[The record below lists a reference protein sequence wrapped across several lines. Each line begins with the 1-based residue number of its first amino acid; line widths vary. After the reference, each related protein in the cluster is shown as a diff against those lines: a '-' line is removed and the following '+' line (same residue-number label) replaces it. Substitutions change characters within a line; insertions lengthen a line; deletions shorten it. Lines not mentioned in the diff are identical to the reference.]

1 MAKLTKTQLEEV
13 LKRRLKLRAPKFVLE
28 KIGSKLS
35 GSIIDDKFIGSGD
48 LERQRAIWDALE
60 GEFKAD
66 AVQLVGTVLAYTN
79 EEWDTPLQGNT
90 KRRISKKAG

>member
-13 LKRRLKLRAPKFVLE
+13 LKRRLKLGAPKFVLE

-35 GSIIDDKFIGSGD
+35 GSIIDDKFTGLGD

-66 AVQLVGTVLAYTN
+66 SVQFVGTILAYTYD
-79 EEWDTPLQGNT
+79 EWDMPLEGKI
-90 KRRISKKAG
+90 KRRVRRKAG